1 MAYLYI
7 VFHWS
12 QPCHNQ
18 GVSSKGWRDNHL
30 SSPSGSLH
38 GHNCLEH
45 AQTFTFSPVELSLFE
60 SVRHE
65 LGLTI
70 TNSKTIKY
78 YTDQQLLN
86 LIYSMKII
94 LNQLKLI

>member
-1 MAYLYI
+1 MAYLKATE
-7 VFHWS
+7 VKQS
-12 QPCHNQ
+12 QLEPLQLRGSSHNQ
-18 GVSSKGWRDNHL
+18 GVSPKGWGDNRL
-30 SSPSGSLH
+30 SSPSGLLH
-38 GHNCLEH
+38 GQNCLEH

-78 YTDQQLLN
+78 YSGQQL
-86 LIYSMKII
+86 SK
-94 LNQLKLI
+94 